1 MTAAAMQQRLA
12 ELGDEPKAK
21 SFHKFFQAG
30 PGGYGEGDQ
39 FRGLTVPVMRSVA
52 AEFRDAPLDEAAA
65 LLQSP
70 FHEDRL
76 VALLLMTAHFEKGNA
91 KQRETVYRLYLKNTA
106 RINNWD
112 LVDLSARSIVGAWL
126 WDKER
131 KPLYRLAKSPLL
143 WDRRIA
149 IVATHYFIA
158 KGDMT
163 DTMLIAEQLLGDKH
177 DLIHKAVGWMLREAG
192 KRDLPAL
199 ETFLRTHYRSMPRT
213 MLRYAIERFPETQR
227 KAYLKGEV
235 Q

>member
-12 ELGDEPKAK
+12 ELGDAPKAK
-21 SFHKFFQAG
+21 SFQKFFQAG

-39 FRGLTVPVMRSVA
+39 FRGLTIPILRSLA
-52 AEFRDAPLDEAAA
+52 AEYRDVSLDEATA

-70 FHEDRL
+70 FHEDRIL
-76 VALLLMTAHFEKGNA
+76 ALLLLTAQFEKGNA
-91 KQRETVYRLYLKNTA
+91 KLRETVYRLYLKNTA

-112 LVDLSARSIVGAWL
+112 LVDISARSIVGAWL
-126 WDKER
+126 WDKDR

-163 DTMLIAEQLLGDKH
+163 DTMLVAEQLLNDKH
-177 DLIHKAVGWMLREAG
+177 DLIHKAAGWMLREAG

-199 ETFLRTHYRSMPRT
+199 ETFLRVHYRQMPRT